1 MKLLHKTLR
10 VYLTFSVIIFVLSI
24 PLFYL
29 LVQKLWMDDVDD
41 SLVFQKEKIVAGI
54 STFGFDS
61 TKMAE
66 FTETAHK
73 IDLGVAITRLSNP
86 APEKDSIYYLD
97 FYDETRAH
105 VEPFRELSSV
115 VKINGNTYRI
125 KVRKDLVESAD
136 LIRGIALTQA
146 LLFFLFLTGL
156 ILLNHYFSKKT
167 WRPFYR
173 VVEKLNTF
181 RIDKE
186 KAIQPEESDIKE
198 FNELSHSV
206 AQLTKNNIRVFRAQK
221 EFTENAAHETQTP
234 LAAIKNQVDLLAQ
247 DNKLTKNQ
255 ADIIGRMEKNV
266 LRLSHLNRNLLL
278 LAKIDN
284 EQFALEEKVNLD
296 AVIKEVL
303 MVFDEEIALK
313 NIGLNVQG
321 DTRQFIISNAFLL
334 QLLFSNLIKNAVKY
348 NVADGFI
355 AIELNESCFKITNS
369 GKNQTLPREDI
380 FKRFYK
386 TGESNDSTG
395 LGLAIAK
402 RICELLKFDLHYD
415 YEETGRHCFTVIFSK
430 AELMSFN

>member
-1 MKLLHKTLR
+1 M
-10 VYLTFSVIIFVLSI
+10 
-24 PLFYL
+24 
-29 LVQKLWMDDVDD
+29 
-41 SLVFQKEKIVAGI
+41 
-54 STFGFDS
+54 
-61 TKMAE
+61 
-66 FTETAHK
+66 
-73 IDLGVAITRLSNP
+73 
-86 APEKDSIYYLD
+86 
-97 FYDETRAH
+97 
-105 VEPFRELSSV
+105 
-115 VKINGNTYRI
+115 
-125 KVRKDLVESAD
+125 
-136 LIRGIALTQA
+136 
-146 LLFFLFLTGL
+146 
-156 ILLNHYFSKKT
+156 
-167 WRPFYR
+167 
-173 VVEKLNTF
+173 
-181 RIDKE
+181 
-186 KAIQPEESDIKE
+186 
-198 FNELSHSV
+198 
-206 AQLTKNNIRVFRAQK
+206 KNNIRVFRAQK

-430 AELMSFN
+430 AELMSFK